1 MGRLRQRVRRTQAIR
16 MATQSAQANGAL
28 SEEPLGFNPFLPEV
42 REDPYPLYRRL
53 REEDPVHS
61 SFPGLW
67 VLTRHADCTAMLKDH
82 RRFSSDSRNS
92 ELYRVYRASM
102 GDQEIAMLADDAPRS
117 MLFVDPPDHARLRTL
132 VNKVFTAR
140 VVESMRPH
148 MQEIVDGILD
158 GFAER
163 EGASVDLVS
172 ELAYPLP
179 IAVICQMLG
188 VPNEDWDLFRHWS
201 GELVLTLDPLVTLD
215 VPERANEALEGFRQY
230 FDGLYRERRVHPTDD
245 VLSALL
251 EAEEKGE
258 RLSHD
263 ELFSTSILLLVAGH
277 ETTVNLISNG
287 VLALL
292 RHPDQLM
299 RLQEDPSLIR
309 TAVEELLRYDS
320 PVQLTGRTV
329 MEQVEIGGHEIPRGH
344 QVVGV
349 LGAANRDP
357 EQFPDPDRLDIGR
370 EDNRHVAFGGGI
382 HFCLGAPL
390 ARVEG
395 QIAIGSLLRRF
406 RAIDLADAH
415 PERRETVTLRGLKS
429 LSVRL
434 HA

>member
-1 MGRLRQRVRRTQAIR
+1 
-16 MATQSAQANGAL
+16 MATQSAQPNGAL

-61 SFPGLW
+61 SLPGLW
-67 VLTRHADCTAMLKDH
+67 VLTRHADCAAILKDH

-92 ELYRVYRASM
+92 ELYQVYRASM

-117 MLFVDPPDHARLRTL
+117 MLFVDPPDHTRMRTL

-140 VVESMRPH
+140 VVESLRPQ
-148 MQEIVDGILD
+148 MQQIVDGLLD
-158 GFAER
+158 GFTER
-163 EGASVDLVS
+163 EGAPVDLVTD
-172 ELAYPLP
+172 LAYPLP
-179 IAVICQMLG
+179 IAIICEMLG
-188 VPNEDWDLFRHWS
+188 VPKEDWGLFRHWS

-215 VPERANEALEGFRQY
+215 VLERANSALEGFRQY
-230 FDGLYRERRVHPTDD
+230 FDGLYRERRAHPTED

-251 EAEEKGE
+251 EAEEKGD

-292 RHPDQLM
+292 RNPDQLR
-299 RLQEDPSLIR
+299 RLQREPSLIR

-320 PVQLTGRTV
+320 PVQLIGRTV
-329 MEQVEIGGHEIPRGH
+329 MDPVEIGGHEIPRGH

-357 EQFPDPDRLDIGR
+357 EQFSDPDRLDIGR
-370 EDNRHVAFGGGI
+370 EDNRHLAFGGGI

-395 QIAIGSLLRRF
+395 QIAIGSLVRRF
-406 RAIDLADAH
+406 GTIDLADDN
-415 PERRETVTLRGLKS
+415 PERRETITLRGLKS
-429 LSVRL
+429 LPVRL